1 MISTVLKKVTKN
13 VTSTTLARYYS
24 SSFLRS
30 LISLG
35 WSQLD
40 YDKAELL
47 KVGIFF
53 TLNFLTWEF
62 LLVKKLEIEKNKTIQ
77 CITFK
82 TDIIKVVLV
91 FSISNFFTRVPKK

>member
-53 TLNFLTWEF
+53 TLNFLPWEF
-62 LLVKKLEIEKNKTIQ
+62 LSIRKLEIEKTKAMYYIS
-77 CITFK
+77 FK
-82 TDIIKVVLV
+82 
-91 FSISNFFTRVPKK
+91 SCCARWC

>member
-53 TLNFLTWEF
+53 HTQFPSLGIFIS
-62 LLVKKLEIEKNKTIQ
+62 KKVGN
-77 CITFK
+77 
-82 TDIIKVVLV
+82 
-91 FSISNFFTRVPKK
+91 RKK